1 MRILIVYYSR
11 TGHTK
16 KVALEL
22 AALLAADVAEI
33 CCPRY
38 RKGGLRYLLA
48 GYDSVQ
54 GRLPHIEIPP
64 ELNAGYDLVV
74 VGSPIWTSHPS
85 LPIRALLSAK
95 PNLPARVA
103 LLLVHGDHSPPERAI
118 KEVGALLPVPLE
130 ASLVLKSKDVEKQD
144 PILLVKPFAA
154 QLTAANQA

>member
-1 MRILIVYYSR
+1 MRTLIVYYSR

-33 CCPRY
+33 YCPRY

-48 GYDSVQ
+48 GYDSVR
-54 GRLPHIEIPP
+54 GRLPHVDIPP

-85 LPIRALLSAK
+85 LPIRALLSAN
-95 PNLPARVA
+95 PDLPARVA

-118 KEVGALLPVPLE
+118 EEVGALLPVPLE

-154 QLTAANQA
+154 QLRAANQA